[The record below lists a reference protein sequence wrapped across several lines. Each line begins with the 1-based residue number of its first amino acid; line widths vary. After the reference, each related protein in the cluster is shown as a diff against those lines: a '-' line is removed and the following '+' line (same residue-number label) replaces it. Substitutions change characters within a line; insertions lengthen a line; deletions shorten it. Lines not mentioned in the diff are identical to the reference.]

1 MIVRNLTGHSNEY
14 TSNVYH
20 VTGNYH
26 KLSDLH
32 TLIDVGRDVSVLR
45 DLRMLRTGIGKKPVD
60 QIFLTHSH
68 FDHAALLKEI
78 LARYPVPVYAHP
90 ESRIQGIIPVQ
101 DKEIVQIG
109 DRECEVLWASAHSE
123 DSICYFC
130 HDDRY
135 LFSGD
140 VPIRI
145 YTSDG
150 IYDPAF
156 LPFFEKI
163 SSFDVK
169 EIYPGHGD
177 PIIGDV
183 QHILDES
190 YKNLRESHFV

>member
-1 MIVRNLTGHSNEY
+1 M
-14 TSNVYH
+14 
-20 VTGNYH
+20 
-26 KLSDLH
+26 
-32 TLIDVGRDVSVLR
+32 IDVGRDGSVLGE
-45 DLRMLRTGIGKKPVD
+45 LRTVRTGMGKKAVD

-101 DKEIVQIG
+101 DYDIIQIG
-109 DRECEVLWASAHSE
+109 DRECEVIWAYAHSE
-123 DSICYFC
+123 DSTCYFC
-130 HDDRY
+130 HKDGY

-150 IYDPAF
+150 TYNTAF
-156 LPFFEKI
+156 LPVFERLC
-163 SSFDVK
+163 SFEVK

-177 PIIGDV
+177 PITGNV
-183 QHILDES
+183 KHLLEES
-190 YKNLRESHFV
+190 YRNLKESSFI